1 LVREEG
7 GLIIL
12 KIGKGGE
19 KTNLAGCGN
28 TGSAWSVCGAA
39 LELDLLVCLAWYGVL
54 LMKELVAFI
63 MFWGYC
69 NHSSSETLFC
79 HGDVV

>member
-1 LVREEG
+1 MVREEG

-39 LELDLLVCLAWYGVL
+39 LELDLLVCLAW
-54 LMKELVAFI
+54 
-63 MFWGYC
+63 
-69 NHSSSETLFC
+69 
-79 HGDVV
+79 